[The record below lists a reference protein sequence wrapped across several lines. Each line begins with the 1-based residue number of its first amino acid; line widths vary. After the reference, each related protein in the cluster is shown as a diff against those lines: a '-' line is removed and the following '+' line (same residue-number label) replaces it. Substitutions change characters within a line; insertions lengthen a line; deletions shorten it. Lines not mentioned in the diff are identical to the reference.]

1 MRFVLRLV
9 LFLFALTMLL
19 FPKFWEPMH
28 RDATIIFGFT
38 ALFIFLYSLR
48 ILSPRTKPRQ

>member
-9 LFLFALTMLL
+9 LFLFAFTMLL

-48 ILSPRTKPRQ
+48 ILSPTKPRQ